1 MKQVKLNFKE
11 FLFALVKLTRP
22 INSFMIGLATII
34 GMQIS
39 DSNWFNLK
47 FLTNLGYVSGVTVT
61 ILAFFAAFLASSF
74 SMVFN
79 DYIDYKVDIINSP
92 HKPIPAGKIS
102 REAALLYAILLALV
116 SSLLSFIISYISF
129 FIVISGLLIS
139 FLYNT
144 YLKKEGLIGN
154 IMVAYS
160 TSLPFIYGAS
170 ILYFSNFIP
179 ILILIM
185 LALLSNISREII
197 KGIADIEGDK
207 ALGILTV
214 ANVHGKKFAVRLA
227 SFFIILAIISSII
240 PFIFKLLNLYYLI
253 PILITDSIFIY
264 ATYILV
270 KSQMESTA
278 LKSKNLYLVA
288 MLITLI
294 GFFIIS
300 YYE

>member
-1 MKQVKLNFKE
+1 
-11 FLFALVKLTRP
+11 
-22 INSFMIGLATII
+22 
-34 GMQIS
+34 
-39 DSNWFNLK
+39 
-47 FLTNLGYVSGVTVT
+47 
-61 ILAFFAAFLASSF
+61 
-74 SMVFN
+74 MVFN

-144 YLKKEGLIGN
+144 YLKKKGLIGN

>member
-144 YLKKEGLIGN
+144 YLKKKGLIGN

>member
-34 GMQIS
+34 GMQLS

-47 FLTNLGYVSGVTVT
+47 FLTNLGYVSGATVT

-144 YLKKEGLIGN
+144 YLKKKGLIGN